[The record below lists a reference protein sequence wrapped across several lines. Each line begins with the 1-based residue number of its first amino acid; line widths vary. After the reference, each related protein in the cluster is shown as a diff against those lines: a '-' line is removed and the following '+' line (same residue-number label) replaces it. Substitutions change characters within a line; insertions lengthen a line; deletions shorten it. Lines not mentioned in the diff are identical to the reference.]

1 MGWDGADWNQEGET
15 GDRVECGGRGKSWR
29 RLAWEMKEEAATTA
43 FRIWE
48 RT

>member
-15 GDRVECGGRGKSWR
+15 REREWSTMKEEKARGSLR
-29 RLAWEMKEEAATTA
+29 EMKEEAAA
-43 FRIWE
+43 AVFKIWG